1 MTPLHRFLE
10 LLPRDWV
17 ILFQLH
23 LAVEGLWLLPRG
35 QGRAVFLRWSGA
47 RPPGRSHHTHLTPT
61 LLTTTSSRR
70 PSSVQ

>member
-10 LLPRDWV
+10 LSPRDWV

-23 LAVEGLWLLPRG
+23 LAPWEQPEPFHG

-61 LLTTTSSRR
+61 LPTTTSSRR